1 MNNIH
6 LGVVMTIYGFLIRWL
21 IERHSFGE
29 YTGLVILCSLGLLL
43 LGAVGRWF
51 LFRKAG
57 RNPWYACVPF
67 LCRYTLF
74 DLSWHGWIAGVV
86 ILLELINIRMSPA
99 IGQPLE
105 AGVRSTVYFLSFL
118 GAFILTF
125 IMKLKLVKSF
135 DLPLITVL
143 GSAFMEHLFNLIIA
157 LQPTEYQGRTLQEYN
172 SPEPEHQNRYKGKK
186 RTYIINLTRRHS
198 RIAFLAST
206 VVAVCTFG
214 AVVEG
219 LLVNPED
226 LALKQGESLF
236 MLFTVNSN
244 LLSGLGAA
252 FLIPYALEG
261 IRNKRFVFPKWIA
274 MFQYSGAICTT
285 LTMLFA
291 STFIA
296 GTMGWRLAFTG
307 MNFWLH
313 VLCPIMALVL
323 LFSAESRTRFSIS
336 DSLIALIPFYLY
348 AGQYIVRVVLIGE
361 ANGGWRDI
369 YLLTKF
375 IPAALSAP
383 LMFMLSY
390 FIAMGIRLLYNRINE
405 QRTREIASVWKPE
418 MDKIEVSIEIYGLGR
433 YIGISNPH
441 SQISLPLELFH
452 DIQQVIPISTD
463 DLARVYTKGVTD
475 GLKET
480 RTRKSRFSYRI
491 NRLVGTPE
499 KQASAEVL
507 ALAHEA

>member
-1 MNNIH
+1 
-6 LGVVMTIYGFLIRWL
+6 MTIYGFLIRWL
-21 IERHSFGE
+21 ISRYDFGQ
-29 YTGLVILCSLGLLL
+29 YTALVILITLAILGL
-43 LGAVGRWF
+43 GAYGRWK
-51 LFRKAG
+51 LFAKAG
-57 RNPWYACVPF
+57 RTPWHACVPF

-74 DLSWHGWIAGVV
+74 DLSWHGRIAGIV
-86 ILLELINIRMSPA
+86 ILLELITIALSPD
-99 IGQPLE
+99 IGQPLDS
-105 AGVRSTVYFLSFL
+105 VLRSVLLLASFFGSFSLSL
-118 GAFILTF
+118 
-125 IMKLKLVKSF
+125 IMKLKLAKSF
-135 DLPLITVL
+135 DQPLITVL
-143 GSAFMEHLFNLIIA
+143 GLVFMEHLFNLIIA
-157 LQPTEYQGRTLQEYN
+157 VQKTEYLGPTLQRYN
-172 SPEPEHQNRYKGKK
+172 SPQPEGHSVRYKGKK
-186 RTYIINLTRRHS
+186 RTYVINLTRRHS
-198 RIAFLAST
+198 RIALVAS
-206 VVAVCTFG
+206 VIVANCTFW

-226 LALKQGESLF
+226 LALQKGESLF

-244 LLSGLGAA
+244 LLSAFGAA

-296 GTMGWRLAFTG
+296 GTMGAKLAFTG

-323 LFSAESRTRFSIS
+323 LFSTESRNRFSIQ
-336 DSLIALIPFYLY
+336 DSLIALIPFYIY
-348 AGQYIVRVVLIGE
+348 AAQYITRVVLIGE

-375 IPAALSAP
+375 IPAELSAP

-390 FIAMGIRLLYNRINE
+390 VIAMVIRLLYNHINE
-405 QRTREIASVWKPE
+405 AREQEMASVWKPE
-418 MDKIEVSIEIYGLGR
+418 MSKVEVSIEVYGLGR

-441 SQISLPLELFH
+441 SQISLPLEVFH
-452 DIQQVIPISTD
+452 DITSVIDISMD

-480 RTRKSRFSYRI
+480 RHRKHRFAYQL
-491 NRLVGTPE
+491 NRLIGTPKKKADE
-499 KQASAEVL
+499 QVL
-507 ALAHEA
+507 SLAREA

>member
-1 MNNIH
+1 
-6 LGVVMTIYGFLIRWL
+6 MTIYGFLIRWL
-21 IERHSFGE
+21 TGKYSFGDF
-29 YTGLVILCSLGLLL
+29 TIVVILITIGLLSL
-43 LGAVGRWF
+43 SAYGRMK
-51 LFRKAG
+51 LFAKA
-57 RNPWYACVPF
+57 RRPSWHAFVPF
-67 LCRYTLF
+67 LSRYTLF
-74 DLSWHGWIAGVV
+74 DISWHGWVAVPV
-86 ILLELINIRMSPA
+86 LLLEYINLIVSPG
-99 IGQPLE
+99 IGETLQP
-105 AGVRSTVYFLSFL
+105 GVKSTFFLLTAL
-118 GAFILTF
+118 GAFTFTF
-125 IMKLKLVKSF
+125 IMKLKMVKSF
-135 DLPLITVL
+135 DQPLVTVL
-143 GSAFMEHLFNLIIA
+143 GLAFMEPLFILILA
-157 LQPTEYQGRTLQEYN
+157 LQNTEYCGPTLQDYN
-172 SPEPEHQNRYKGKK
+172 SPQPEGHSVRYKGKK
-186 RTYIINLTRRHS
+186 RTYVINLTRRHS
-198 RIAFLAST
+198 RIALVAS
-206 VVAVCTFG
+206 VIVANCTFW

-226 LALKQGESLF
+226 LALQKGESLF

-244 LLSGLGAA
+244 LLSAFGAA

-296 GTMGWRLAFTG
+296 GTMGAKLAFTG

-323 LFSAESRTRFSIS
+323 LFSTESRNRFSIQ
-336 DSLIALIPFYLY
+336 DSLIALIPFYIY
-348 AGQYIVRVVLIGE
+348 AAQYITRVVLIGE

-375 IPAALSAP
+375 IPAELSAP

-390 FIAMGIRLLYNRINE
+390 VIAMVIRLLYNHINE
-405 QRTREIASVWKPE
+405 AREQEMASVWKPE
-418 MDKIEVSIEIYGLGR
+418 MSKVEVSIEVYGLGR

-441 SQISLPLELFH
+441 SQISLPLEVFH
-452 DIQQVIPISTD
+452 DITSVIDISTD

-480 RTRKSRFSYRI
+480 RHRKHRFAYQL
-491 NRLVGTPE
+491 NRLIGTPE
-499 KQASAEVL
+499 KKADEQVL
-507 ALAHEA
+507 SLAREA